1 MYEPQGDASI
11 PVDVSVDVEFREIVE
26 RLEKLPLHPDVQPD
40 LGAQDVYEEP
50 PGNVQPQSKSC
61 KF

>member
-1 MYEPQGDASI
+1 MSYMNDPQGDASI

-50 PGNVQPQSKSC
+50 PGNI
-61 KF
+61 